1 MNFGYL
7 RIFIYSIALI
17 IVTAILTCFFMAK
30 IKGYRKTDVPLNW
43 EVIDLIDF
51 KESDNFFVI
60 KYLVKINNHY
70 YIMTK
75 NSLFI
80 NSSLQHNYNCQY
92 CKKYNIN
99 KYNSFCFSTLDGCT
113 SEIHEKINNIKENK
127 VKNKD
132 EK

>member
-7 RIFIYSIALI
+7 RVFIYSIVLT
-17 IVTAILTCFFMAK
+17 IVIAILTCFFMVK
-30 IKGYRKTDVPLNW
+30 IKGYRKTNSPLNW
-43 EVIDLIDF
+43 EVVDLIDF

-80 NSSLQHNYNCQY
+80 N
-92 CKKYNIN
+92 
-99 KYNSFCFSTLDGCT
+99 
-113 SEIHEKINNIKENK
+113 
-127 VKNKD
+127 
-132 EK
+132 